1 MYSGLTTKQVEERIQ
16 QNLTNGRSKNTSR
29 TNKTIICSNIF
40 TYFNFVNIILFVFVL
55 LTGKLKNGLFIGTVI
70 FNTSVGIY
78 QQLKSKKL
86 LDQLSILAETK
97 VRVKRDGQWIEI
109 LPEDIVVDDLISLH
123 VGMQVPVDGIVLR
136 GQVEIDES
144 TLTGESKPIE
154 KKSNDVVYAGGM
166 IVSGNIE
173 IKVTK
178 VGEACAI
185 RQIVADASKESYVSS
200 SLRNDLDKIIR
211 SISYIIIPVGILL
224 FLTQYYFIHL
234 SWDSALLKTIAA
246 IVGMI
251 PEGLIVLTSIA
262 LAVSSIRLS
271 KKSVLV
277 QDLFSI
283 ESLAR
288 VDMVCF
294 DKTGTLTT
302 GNMQVDQVVY
312 FNGMNENAF
321 LPLMQSYLNDEIN
334 PNATSRALIHY
345 FSKGSQYS
353 IQETLS
359 FSSSR
364 KYAAK
369 TLNDHGTIY
378 VGAYSFL
385 FSECDESVINQINI
399 YTKEGKRVLAVCSS
413 KRSIQKDVLP
423 NDLKLIALIVIQDE
437 LRSNAKELISYFKKQ
452 DVKICI
458 LSGDD
463 ARTVS
468 SLAKQIGIEYAEDY
482 VDYSLCDES
491 IDTMV
496 KKYHIFGR
504 VTPEGK
510 KKLIQ
515 AFQKEGH
522 HILMNGDGVNDVPS
536 MKIADVSVSI
546 GAANDAAKNNA
557 NIILLNNDFSEIP
570 SIVDEGRRVI
580 NNISRASSMYF
591 VKTTFSILLAIY
603 VIFGRQSYP
612 FLPVQLTLISAIGVG
627 IPTFF
632 LQMEPSF
639 ERIHDKFILHSY
651 LNSLPSSICV
661 FITAFVCVTLKQNFG
676 FDDTRFSGLFV
687 LLTGIVYI
695 ITLFKV
701 YHPLTKNRFFVIGC
715 MTILLLFSLFCFQNV
730 FSVSF
735 HWNDVWI
742 FVICILLEG
751 IGIYL
756 LTKIINKLTNC

>member
-78 QQLKSKKL
+78 QQIKSKKL

-97 VRVKRDGQWIEI
+97 VRVKRNEQWVEI

-185 RQIVADASKESYVSS
+185 RQIVSDASKESYVSS

-321 LPLMQSYLNDEIN
+321 LSLMQSYLNDEIN

-345 FSKGSQYS
+345 FSKGNQYS

-369 TLNDHGTIY
+369 TLNDYGTIY

-385 FSECDESVINQINI
+385 FSEYDESVLNQINT
-399 YTKEGKRVLAVCSS
+399 YTKEGK
-413 KRSIQKDVLP
+413 
-423 NDLKLIALIVIQDE
+423 N
-437 LRSNAKELISYFKKQ
+437 
-452 DVKICI
+452 
-458 LSGDD
+458 
-463 ARTVS
+463 
-468 SLAKQIGIEYAEDY
+468 
-482 VDYSLCDES
+482 
-491 IDTMV
+491 
-496 KKYHIFGR
+496 
-504 VTPEGK
+504 
-510 KKLIQ
+510 
-515 AFQKEGH
+515 
-522 HILMNGDGVNDVPS
+522 
-536 MKIADVSVSI
+536 
-546 GAANDAAKNNA
+546 
-557 NIILLNNDFSEIP
+557 
-570 SIVDEGRRVI
+570 
-580 NNISRASSMYF
+580 
-591 VKTTFSILLAIY
+591 
-603 VIFGRQSYP
+603 
-612 FLPVQLTLISAIGVG
+612 
-627 IPTFF
+627 
-632 LQMEPSF
+632 
-639 ERIHDKFILHSY
+639 
-651 LNSLPSSICV
+651 
-661 FITAFVCVTLKQNFG
+661 
-676 FDDTRFSGLFV
+676 
-687 LLTGIVYI
+687 
-695 ITLFKV
+695 
-701 YHPLTKNRFFVIGC
+701 
-715 MTILLLFSLFCFQNV
+715 
-730 FSVSF
+730 
-735 HWNDVWI
+735 
-742 FVICILLEG
+742 
-751 IGIYL
+751 
-756 LTKIINKLTNC
+756 

>member
-78 QQLKSKKL
+78 QQIKSKKL

-97 VRVKRDGQWIEI
+97 VRVKRNEQWVEI

-536 MKIADVSVSI
+536 MKVADVSVSI

>member
-536 MKIADVSVSI
+536 MKVADVSVSI

>member
-78 QQLKSKKL
+78 QQIKSKKL

-312 FNGMNENAF
+312 FNGMNEIAF

>member
-399 YTKEGKRVLAVCSS
+399 YTKKGKRVLAVCSS

-536 MKIADVSVSI
+536 MKVADVSVSI

>member
-78 QQLKSKKL
+78 QQIKSKKL

-97 VRVKRDGQWIEI
+97 VRVKRNEQWVEI

-399 YTKEGKRVLAVCSS
+399 YTKKGKRVLAVCSS

-536 MKIADVSVSI
+536 MKVADVSVSI

>member
-78 QQLKSKKL
+78 QQIKSKKL

-385 FSECDESVINQINI
+385 FSECDESVINQINT
-399 YTKEGKRVLAVCSS
+399 YTKKGERVLAVCSS

-482 VDYSLCDES
+482 VDYSLCDEP

-496 KKYHIFGR
+496 KKYRIFGR

-603 VIFGRQSYP
+603 VILGRQSYP

>member
-1 MYSGLTTKQVEERIQ
+1 MYSGLTTRQVEERIQ
-16 QNLTNGRSKNTSR
+16 KNQINGKSKNESR
-29 TNKTIICSNIF
+29 TNKMIICSNIF
-40 TYFNFVNIILFVFVL
+40 TYFNFVNLILFVFVL

-86 LDQLSILAETK
+86 LDQLSILAESK
-97 VRVKRDGQWIEI
+97 VKAKRDHQWVEI
-109 LPEDIVVDDLISLH
+109 LPEDIVLDDLIQLH
-123 VGMQVPVDGIVLR
+123 LGMQVPVDGIVLQ

-154 KKSNDVVYAGGM
+154 KKENDIVYAGTM

-173 IKVTK
+173 IKATK
-178 VGEACAI
+178 VGQACTI
-185 RQIVADASKESYVSS
+185 RQIMLDASKEIYVSS
-200 SLRNDLDKIIR
+200 TLRNDLDKVIR
-211 SISYIIIPVGILL
+211 SISYLIIPVGILL
-224 FLTQYYFIHL
+224 FLTQHFFLDL
-234 SWDSALLKTIAA
+234 SWNNALLKTVAA

-262 LAVSSIRLS
+262 LAASSIRLS

-302 GNMQVDQVVY
+302 GNMKVQQVQY
-312 FNGMNENAF
+312 FNGMNENTF
-321 LPLMQSYLNDEIN
+321 LPLIRSYLYDEVDPN
-334 PNATSRALIHY
+334 PTSRALIHY
-345 FSKGSQYS
+345 FSKENIYS
-353 IQETLS
+353 IQDYLN

-369 TLNDHGTIY
+369 SFGEQGTLY
-378 VGAYSFL
+378 VGAYTFL
-385 FSECDESVINQINI
+385 FSNVESNVIHQINA
-399 YTKEGKRVLAVCSS
+399 YTNEGKRVLAVGYSEMAL
-413 KRSIQKDVLP
+413 QKDIP
-423 NDLKLIALIVIQDE
+423 PSDLKLIALVVMQDE
-437 LRSNAKELISYFKKQ
+437 LRENAKEIIDYFVEQ
-452 DVKICI
+452 DVQVCI
-458 LSGDD
+458 ISGDD

-468 SLAKQIGIEYAEDY
+468 SLAKQIGIGYASDY
-482 VDYSLCDES
+482 VDYASCDEP
-491 IDTMV
+491 IEELV
-496 KKYHIFGR
+496 KKYRIFGR

-510 KKLIQ
+510 KKLVQ

-522 HILMNGDGVNDVPS
+522 HILMTGDGVNDVPS

-546 GAANDAAKNNA
+546 GVANDAAKNNA
-557 NIILLNNDFSEIP
+557 NMILLDNNFSQIP
-570 SIVDEGRRVI
+570 SIVNEGRRVI

-603 VIFGRQSYP
+603 VILGRQSYP
-612 FLPVQLTLISAIGVG
+612 FIPIQLTLISAIGVG
-627 IPTFF
+627 IPTLF

-639 ERIHDKFILHSY
+639 ERIKDKFLLHSY

-661 FITAFVCVTLKQNFG
+661 FLTAFVCVTLKQHYG
-676 FDDTRFSGLFV
+676 LSDTRFSGIFV
-687 LLTGIVYI
+687 LLTGMIYL

-701 YHPLTKNRFFVIGC
+701 YHPLTKHRFLVIGC
-715 MTILLLFSLFCFQNV
+715 MAVLLCFALFCFQDV

-735 HWNDVWI
+735 CWNDVWMLLI
-742 FVICILLEG
+742 SILLEG
-751 IGIYL
+751 ILIYF
-756 LTKIINKLTNC
+756 LTKIINRLSNR

>member
-78 QQLKSKKL
+78 QQIKSKKL
-86 LDQLSILAETK
+86 LDQLSILVETK
-97 VRVKRDGQWIEI
+97 VRVKRNEQWVEI

-154 KKSNDVVYAGGM
+154 KKRNDVVYAGGM
-166 IVSGNIE
+166 IVSGNNE

-200 SLRNDLDKIIR
+200 SLRNDLDKIMR

-321 LPLMQSYLNDEIN
+321 LSLMQSYLNDEIN

-345 FSKGSQYS
+345 FSKGNQYS

-369 TLNDHGTIY
+369 TLNDYGTIY

-385 FSECDESVINQINI
+385 FSEYDESVLNQINT

-482 VDYSLCDES
+482 VDYSLCDEL

-496 KKYHIFGR
+496 KKYRIFGR

-603 VIFGRQSYP
+603 VILGRQSYP

-661 FITAFVCVTLKQNFG
+661 FIAAFVCVTLKQNFG

-701 YHPLTKNRFFVIGC
+701 YHPITKNRFFVIGC

>member
-78 QQLKSKKL
+78 QQIKSKKL

-109 LPEDIVVDDLISLH
+109 LPEDIVIDDLISLH

-173 IKVTK
+173 MKVTK

-185 RQIVADASKESYVSS
+185 RQIVSDASKESYVSS

-211 SISYIIIPVGILL
+211 SISFIIIPVGILL

-234 SWDSALLKTIAA
+234 NWDSALLKTIAA

-302 GNMQVDQVVY
+302 GNMQVNQVVY
-312 FNGMNENAF
+312 FDGMNENVF
-321 LPLMQSYLNDEIN
+321 IPLMQSYLNDEID
-334 PNATSRALIHY
+334 PNATSRAMIHY
-345 FSKGSQYS
+345 FSKGNQYS

-369 TLNDHGTIY
+369 TLNDYGTIY

-385 FSECDESVINQINI
+385 FSECDESVLNQINT
-399 YTKEGKRVLAVCSS
+399 YTKEGKRVLAVCNS
-413 KRSIQKDVLP
+413 KQSIQKDALP

-437 LRSNAKELISYFKKQ
+437 LRSNAKEIISYFKKQ
-452 DVKICI
+452 DVKIGI

-468 SLAKQIGIEYAEDY
+468 SLAKQIGIDHAEDY
-482 VDYSLCDES
+482 VDYSLCDEP
-491 IDTMV
+491 IEVMV
-496 KKYHIFGR
+496 KKYRIFGR

-522 HILMNGDGVNDVPS
+522 HILMNGDGVNDVPA

-546 GAANDAAKNNA
+546 GEANDATKNNA

-591 VKTTFSILLAIY
+591 VKTTFSILLALY
-603 VIFGRQSYP
+603 VILGRQSYP
-612 FLPVQLTLISAIGVG
+612 FLPIHLTLISAIGVG

-639 ERIHDKFILHSY
+639 ERIHDEFILHSY

-661 FITAFVCVTLKQNFG
+661 FITAFVCVALKQNFG

-701 YHPLTKNRFFVIGC
+701 YHPLTKNRFFVISC
-715 MTILLLFSLFCFQNV
+715 MMILLLISLLCFQNI

-735 HWNDVWI
+735 HWNDAWI
-742 FVICILLEG
+742 FVICMILEG

>member
-78 QQLKSKKL
+78 QQIKSKKL

-399 YTKEGKRVLAVCSS
+399 YTKKGKRVLAVCSS

-463 ARTVS
+463 ARAVS

-536 MKIADVSVSI
+536 MKVADVSVSI

>member
-78 QQLKSKKL
+78 QQIKSKKL

-97 VRVKRDGQWIEI
+97 VRVKRNEQWVEI

-154 KKSNDVVYAGGM
+154 KKSNDVLYAGGM

-185 RQIVADASKESYVSS
+185 RQIVSDASKESYVSS

-312 FNGMNENAF
+312 FNGMNEIAF

-345 FSKGSQYS
+345 FSKGNQYS

-369 TLNDHGTIY
+369 TLNDYGTIY

-385 FSECDESVINQINI
+385 FSEYDESVLNQINT

-482 VDYSLCDES
+482 VDYSLCDEP

-496 KKYHIFGR
+496 KKYRIFGR

-536 MKIADVSVSI
+536 MKIANVSVSI

-557 NIILLNNDFSEIP
+557 NIILLNNDFSEIA

-603 VIFGRQSYP
+603 VILGRQSYP

-742 FVICILLEG
+742 FILCILLEG
-751 IGIYL
+751 IGINL

>member
-78 QQLKSKKL
+78 QQIKSKKL

-463 ARTVS
+463 ARAVS

-536 MKIADVSVSI
+536 MKVADVSVSI

>member
-78 QQLKSKKL
+78 QQIKSKKL

-97 VRVKRDGQWIEI
+97 VRVKRNEQWIEI

-136 GQVEIDES
+136 GQAEIDDS

-178 VGEACAI
+178 VGEACTI
-185 RQIVADASKESYVSS
+185 RQIMSDASKESYVSS
-200 SLRNDLDKIIR
+200 SLRKDLDKIIR

-234 SWDSALLKTIAA
+234 SWDNALLKTIAA

-321 LPLMQSYLNDEIN
+321 LPLMQSYLNDVIN

-345 FSKGSQYS
+345 FSKGNQYS

-385 FSECDESVINQINI
+385 FSECDESVLNQINT
-399 YTKEGKRVLAVCSS
+399 YTKKGKRVLAVCSS

-546 GAANDAAKNNA
+546 GEANDAAKNNA

-603 VIFGRQSYP
+603 VILGRQSYP
-612 FLPVQLTLISAIGVG
+612 FLPVHLTLISAIGVG

-661 FITAFVCVTLKQNFG
+661 FITAFVCITLKQNFG

-735 HWNDVWI
+735 LWNDVWI
-742 FVICILLEG
+742 FVICMLLEG
-751 IGIYL
+751 MGIYL

>member
-78 QQLKSKKL
+78 QQIKSKKL

-97 VRVKRDGQWIEI
+97 VRVKRNEQWIEI

-136 GQVEIDES
+136 GQAEIDDS

-178 VGEACAI
+178 VGEACTI
-185 RQIVADASKESYVSS
+185 RQIMSDASKESYVSS
-200 SLRNDLDKIIR
+200 SLRKDLDKIIR

-234 SWDSALLKTIAA
+234 SWDNALLKTIAA

-345 FSKGSQYS
+345 FSKGNQYS

-385 FSECDESVINQINI
+385 FSECDESVLNQINT
-399 YTKEGKRVLAVCSS
+399 YTKKGKRVLAVCSS

-546 GAANDAAKNNA
+546 GEANDAAKNNA

-603 VIFGRQSYP
+603 VILGRQSYP
-612 FLPVQLTLISAIGVG
+612 FLPVHLTLISAIGVG

-661 FITAFVCVTLKQNFG
+661 FITAFVCITLKQNFG

-735 HWNDVWI
+735 LWNDVWI
-742 FVICILLEG
+742 FVICMLLEG
-751 IGIYL
+751 MGIYL

>member
-399 YTKEGKRVLAVCSS
+399 YTKKGKRVLAVCSS

-536 MKIADVSVSI
+536 MKIANVSVSI

-603 VIFGRQSYP
+603 VILGRQSYP

>member
-78 QQLKSKKL
+78 QQIKSKKL

-97 VRVKRDGQWIEI
+97 VRVKRNEQWVEI

-399 YTKEGKRVLAVCSS
+399 YTKKGKRVLAVCSS

-536 MKIADVSVSI
+536 MKVADVSVSI

-661 FITAFVCVTLKQNFG
+661 FIAAFVCVTLKQNFG

>member
-78 QQLKSKKL
+78 QQIKSKKL

-399 YTKEGKRVLAVCSS
+399 YTKKGKRVLAVCSS

-463 ARTVS
+463 ARAVS

-536 MKIADVSVSI
+536 MKIANVSVSI

-701 YHPLTKNRFFVIGC
+701 YHPITKNRFFVIGC

>member
-399 YTKEGKRVLAVCSS
+399 YTKKGKRVLAVCSS

-536 MKIADVSVSI
+536 MKVADVSVSI

-661 FITAFVCVTLKQNFG
+661 FIAAFVCVTLKQNFG

>member
-399 YTKEGKRVLAVCSS
+399 YTKKGKRVLAVCSS

-603 VIFGRQSYP
+603 VILGRQSYP

>member
-1 MYSGLTTKQVEERIQ
+1 MHSGLTTKQVEERIQ
-16 QNLTNGRSKNTSR
+16 QNQINGRSENASR

-40 TYFNFVNIILFVFVL
+40 TYFNFVNLILFVFVL
-55 LTGKLKNGLFIGTVI
+55 LTGKMKNGLFIGTVI

-97 VRVKRDGQWIEI
+97 VKVKRDGKWIEI
-109 LPEDIVVDDLISLH
+109 LPEDIVVDDLISLS
-123 VGMQVPVDGIVLR
+123 VGMQVPVDGIVLN
-136 GQVEIDES
+136 GQAEIDES
-144 TLTGESKPIE
+144 TLTGEAKPIE
-154 KKSNDVVYAGGM
+154 KKENNVVYAGTM
-166 IVSGNIE
+166 IVSGTMKIQ
-173 IKVTK
+173 VTK
-178 VGEACAI
+178 VGETCTI
-185 RQIVADASKESYVSS
+185 RQIMSDASKEMHVSS
-200 SLRNDLDKIIR
+200 NLRNDLDKIIR
-211 SISYIIIPVGILL
+211 SISYLIIPVGILL

-234 SWDSALLKTIAA
+234 NWDNALLKTIAA

-302 GNMQVDQVVY
+302 GNMQVNQVVC
-312 FNGMNENAF
+312 FNGMNEEKF
-321 LPLMQSYLNDEIN
+321 IPLMQSYLNDEVA
-334 PNATSRALIHY
+334 PNATSNALIKY
-345 FSKGSQYS
+345 FSKGNHYS
-353 IQETLS
+353 VQESLP

-364 KYAAK
+364 KYASK
-369 TLNDHGTIY
+369 TLNDYGTIY
-378 VGAYSFL
+378 VGAYTFL
-385 FSECDESVINQINI
+385 FREYDENVLQQINT

-413 KRSIQKDVLP
+413 KQPIQKDVLP
-423 NDLKLIALIVIQDE
+423 YDLKLIALIVIQDE
-437 LRSNAKELISYFKKQ
+437 LRTNAKEIVDYFKKQ
-452 DVKICI
+452 DVKVCI

-463 ARTVS
+463 ALTVS
-468 SLAKQIGIEYAEDY
+468 SLAKQIGIDHADEY
-482 VDYSLCDES
+482 VDYSSCDEP
-491 IDTMV
+491 IDVMV
-496 KKYHIFGR
+496 KKYRIFGR

-510 KKLIQ
+510 KKLVQ
-515 AFQKEGH
+515 AFQKDGH

-546 GAANDAAKNNA
+546 GCANDAAKNNA

-591 VKTTFSILLAIY
+591 VKTTFSILLAVY
-603 VIFGRQSYP
+603 VILCRQSYP
-612 FLPVQLTLISAIGVG
+612 FIPIHLTLISAIGVG

-639 ERIHDKFILHSY
+639 ERIHDKFVLHSY
-651 LNSLPSSICV
+651 MNSLPSSICV
-661 FITAFVCVTLKQNFG
+661 FITAFVCATLKQNYG
-676 FDDTRFSGLFV
+676 LDDTRFSGLFV

-701 YHPLTKNRFFVIGC
+701 YHPLTKNRFCVISC
-715 MTILLLFSLFCFQNV
+715 MTILLFLALFCLQNV

-735 HWNDVWI
+735 HWNDLWI
-742 FVICILLEG
+742 FILCIILEG
-751 IGIYL
+751 TIIYL
-756 LTKIINKLTNC
+756 LTKLIDKLTNR

>member
-78 QQLKSKKL
+78 QQIKSKKL

-399 YTKEGKRVLAVCSS
+399 YTKKGKRVLAVCSS

-463 ARTVS
+463 ARAVS

-536 MKIADVSVSI
+536 MKIANVSVSI